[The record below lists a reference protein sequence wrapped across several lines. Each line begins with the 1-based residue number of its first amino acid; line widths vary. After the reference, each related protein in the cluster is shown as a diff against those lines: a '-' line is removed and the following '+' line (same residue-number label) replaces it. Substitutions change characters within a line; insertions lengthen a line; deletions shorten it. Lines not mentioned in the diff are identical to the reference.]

1 MDQDHSGLPERDLDR
16 LSGSGLRGLSEP
28 EAAARLAHDG
38 PNTVPRVAPPSLLS
52 RVARQLTD
60 PLVLLLLGAL
70 AVTLAVRDLT
80 DAIIIG
86 LVIGVNTAIGVTQEA
101 RADRAIA
108 ALDAMAAPTAR
119 VLRDGADQVLPSA
132 EVVVGDL
139 VRLEA
144 GDVVPA
150 DLQLHLAHRLAID
163 EAALTG
169 ESVAVERDA
178 GQEAY
183 AGTVVV
189 TGRAVG
195 VVIRTG
201 ERSALGRIAAAVA
214 RTRPG
219 PTPLQR
225 RLAGLGRLMGLVV
238 VALSAVV
245 FVLGIVRGTPA
256 VAMAI
261 TAVSLVVAAVPESL
275 PAVVTVALAL
285 GARRMA
291 AQNAIPRRLH
301 AVETLGSVTVVA
313 SDKTGTLTEGRM
325 AVRTAIDATGDV
337 YAVDGRGYEPV
348 GTVAGPARS
357 VVPESLQDLARAA
370 VLCADAT
377 VLAPTPEHP
386 DWRPAGD
393 PMEAALY
400 VFAARCGLTPD
411 KEREEWE
418 RVDEI
423 PFDAQTRRMST
434 AHVAPD
440 GRAVVVCK
448 GAPEAVLMP
457 AVIEH
462 VPPGVHEIAAGLAE
476 RGLRV
481 IAVAAREYGPET
493 TSGGARPTTGTRTP
507 GGGRSVA
514 GAPGA
519 EPVGLRYLGLLGI
532 GDRVRD
538 QAVDTA
544 NEFELAGIRLL
555 LITGDHPGTATA
567 VGAEVGIW
575 RPGDAVHNGDQL
587 SGGGPGSGSVGAG
600 ATELVDGST
609 VEGVEQVRVF
619 ARVAPESKLDIIH
632 ALRMRGNV
640 VAMTGDGVNDAPALR
655 RADIGVA
662 MGKGTEVARQAAD
675 LVLVDENL
683 ATMAVAVREGR
694 RIYDNIRR
702 FLHYGLS
709 GGAAELLVMLVGP
722 LLGLPLPLLPA
733 QILWINLLTHGIPG
747 VALGAEPASVDTMR
761 RPPRP
766 PEESVLGDGLARA
779 IAWTGLGIAVVAL
792 GVGTIGAAY
801 DRPWQSM
808 LFLVL
813 GLSQLGVA
821 LAVRAPRLRDGER
834 NPALAGA
841 VAVSALFMIAGV
853 TVPVLRD
860 VLGTAL
866 LTPVDWAWCAGASV
880 LPGLA
885 VAVAR
890 RAYVRLSAD
899 QRGPSPGAAT
909 AC

>member
-1 MDQDHSGLPERDLDR
+1 
-16 LSGSGLRGLSEP
+16 
-28 EAAARLAHDG
+28 
-38 PNTVPRVAPPSLLS
+38 
-52 RVARQLTD
+52 
-60 PLVLLLLGAL
+60 
-70 AVTLAVRDLT
+70 
-80 DAIIIG
+80 
-86 LVIGVNTAIGVTQEA
+86 
-101 RADRAIA
+101 
-108 ALDAMAAPTAR
+108 
-119 VLRDGADQVLPSA
+119 
-132 EVVVGDL
+132 
-139 VRLEA
+139 
-144 GDVVPA
+144 
-150 DLQLHLAHRLAID
+150 
-163 EAALTG
+163 
-169 ESVAVERDA
+169 
-178 GQEAY
+178 
-183 AGTVVV
+183 
-189 TGRAVG
+189 
-195 VVIRTG
+195 
-201 ERSALGRIAAAVA
+201 
-214 RTRPG
+214 
-219 PTPLQR
+219 
-225 RLAGLGRLMGLVV
+225 
-238 VALSAVV
+238 
-245 FVLGIVRGTPA
+245 
-256 VAMAI
+256 
-261 TAVSLVVAAVPESL
+261 
-275 PAVVTVALAL
+275 
-285 GARRMA
+285 
-291 AQNAIPRRLH
+291 
-301 AVETLGSVTVVA
+301 
-313 SDKTGTLTEGRM
+313 
-325 AVRTAIDATGDV
+325 
-337 YAVDGRGYEPV
+337 
-348 GTVAGPARS
+348 
-357 VVPESLQDLARAA
+357 
-370 VLCADAT
+370 
-377 VLAPTPEHP
+377 
-386 DWRPAGD
+386 
-393 PMEAALY
+393 
-400 VFAARCGLTPD
+400 
-411 KEREEWE
+411 
-418 RVDEI
+418 
-423 PFDAQTRRMST
+423 
-434 AHVAPD
+434 
-440 GRAVVVCK
+440 
-448 GAPEAVLMP
+448 
-457 AVIEH
+457 
-462 VPPGVHEIAAGLAE
+462 
-476 RGLRV
+476 
-481 IAVAAREYGPET
+481 
-493 TSGGARPTTGTRTP
+493 
-507 GGGRSVA
+507 
-514 GAPGA
+514 
-519 EPVGLRYLGLLGI
+519 
-532 GDRVRD
+532 
-538 QAVDTA
+538 
-544 NEFELAGIRLL
+544 
-555 LITGDHPGTATA
+555 
-567 VGAEVGIW
+567 
-575 RPGDAVHNGDQL
+575 
-587 SGGGPGSGSVGAG
+587 
-600 ATELVDGST
+600 
-609 VEGVEQVRVF
+609 VF